1 MPVGEAIG
9 LTVSIGLAGFS
20 IGMAV
25 AVLVLQRKKRGDE

>member
-9 LTVSIGLAGFS
+9 LTIAIGLACFS

-25 AVLVLQRKKRGDE
+25 AILVLQRKKRGDE